1 MSTDLIP
8 RQFQAKLNGHTIDTR
23 KADRFFSGKDGRQV
37 TDEEW
42 DEDRRRAIENTAD
55 ESLVETSKV
64 VPIGNPED
72 WREN

>member
-8 RQFQAKLNGHTIDTR
+8 RQFKAELNGHTIDTR

-55 ESLVETSKV
+55 ESLVEISKV